1 MTPTIELLCS
11 HRSIRAFTEQG
22 IDEAQRS
29 AIIAAAQAAS
39 TSSFL
44 QCSSIIRITDPAKRE
59 QLVQLTGGQP
69 WVSAAAEFWVFCADF
84 NRHQQ
89 ICPDAQLGRAEQL
102 LLGCVD
108 TALMAQNAMVAAESL
123 GLGGVFIGG
132 IRNSIAEVTELLEL
146 PKFVLPLFG
155 FCVGHPADAPDVKP
169 RMPQAMLVHE
179 NRYQAVDKNLLAQYD
194 EQITAYYQQ
203 RDSNQR
209 SETWSQLIQRL
220 IIKETRPFI
229 LDYLHQQ
236 GWATR

>member
-1 MTPTIELLCS
+1 MTPTIDLLCS

-123 GLGGVFIGG
+123 DLGGVFIGG

-155 FCVGHPADAPDVKP
+155 FCIGHPADTPDVKP
-169 RMPQAMLVHE
+169 RMPHAMLVHE
-179 NRYQAVDKNLLAQYD
+179 NRYHAVDKNLLAQYD

>member
-1 MTPTIELLCS
+1 MTPTIDLLCS

-155 FCVGHPADAPDVKP
+155 FCIGHPADTPDVKP
-169 RMPQAMLVHE
+169 RMPHAMLVHE
-179 NRYQAVDKNLLAQYD
+179 NRYHAVDKNLLAQYD
-194 EQITAYYQQ
+194 EQITTYYQQ